1 MREGDYSR
9 EAIISNISHRSSR
22 PKYIALLYQARK
34 EKSEIH
40 EHYYR
45 KKLKKSCD
53 FVTIQSILSI
63 IQKLWSYSSGGELG
77 TMMIMTMMMMNPKVV
92 KIHLFLIFL
101 PVLIFFFLWFEKWS
115 HVSVFA
121 MEENRFYFIVT
132 KIFRIQHSDNLCSR
146 KFDICCK
153 MLLFESETQQAVYSM
168 LSVSESGPRKEKI
181 TDG

>member
-1 MREGDYSR
+1 MSGAIISILAPKGGDYLREGDYSR

-53 FVTIQSILSI
+53 FVTIQSIFSI

-101 PVLIFFFLWFEKWS
+101 PVLIFFFALVRKMVARE
-115 HVSVFA
+115 
-121 MEENRFYFIVT
+121 RFCNGGKPF
-132 KIFRIQHSDNLCSR
+132 
-146 KFDICCK
+146 
-153 MLLFESETQQAVYSM
+153 LFHRHKNFPNSA
-168 LSVSESGPRKEKI
+168 
-181 TDG
+181 